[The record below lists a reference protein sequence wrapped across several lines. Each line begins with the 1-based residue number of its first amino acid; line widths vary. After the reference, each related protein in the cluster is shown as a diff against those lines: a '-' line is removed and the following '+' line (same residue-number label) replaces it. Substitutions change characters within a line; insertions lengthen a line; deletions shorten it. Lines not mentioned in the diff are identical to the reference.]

1 MLGFNN
7 KETGVEMRS
16 EKQKLLRALL
26 FRELFTSMVLVLI
39 VSQSSLAYAQES
51 NINNNSQFI
60 QDASIQRQVQNL
72 SNQILGTRLAI
83 DINREGWDQTTPY
96 SSDPSGD
103 NGGVGRVDWKF
114 ITVAHDCDDLFI
126 RYQMSDGPAFVPD
139 GFRYNLFV
147 DVDKDPTTGYRGRG
161 KLSSVG
167 AEVLIQ
173 GGQNK
178 VTTFRFMGSEDQ
190 ESWSWEE
197 INQYFVTDVAV
208 ADSGRDIEYRIRI
221 LDLDVFGN
229 GVTDFNW
236 VAVADYPTGAK
247 DFYPDGGNLGDE
259 GDFNTYNFNYTP
271 MAEGFANPER
281 GFFEANQ
288 TQSSKYEPMD
298 VATLQCFRQNEG
310 ISLIHRI
317 FYLEN
322 FVNSDISQQ
331 YLDLI
336 QADFDKIR
344 QAGLK
349 VIPRFAY
356 SASAAGPNLTPPY
369 GDASKARILSHL
381 NQLSNV
387 LRSNSD
393 VIALMQAGFI
403 GLWGEWWFSDHFQ
416 PDADWNDRAD
426 ILTGILDVLP
436 TTRTVQ
442 LRTPRYKQNIFSDF
456 VPVDQSTAHD
466 GSYRTR
472 TGHHN
477 DCFVSSESDGGTYVD
492 TLAELPYL
500 EEESKWV
507 AMGGETCDFHFL
519 ADPAPNRLECA
530 TALAEFD
537 RFNWSYLNQDF
548 YKPTLQ
554 KWLGEGCFSEIKK
567 RLGYHLIFLE
577 GVFDDQVNP
586 GGKFKFSFKLK
597 NDGFSA
603 PFNPRVVE
611 LIFRSKNST
620 THTVVLTDD
629 PRFWLAGEAHTISG
643 EITIPDNIPVG
654 EFELLLNLPD
664 PEPQLHDRYEYSI
677 RLANEDIWEPE
688 TGYNK
693 LNHKV
698 IVKPKAILPATY
710 YPSAVEIWVGKYD
723 WGTLSSFKAE
733 DGDTYDIKAR
743 SKSGDKV
750 TDWYASTSISAF
762 SPDQISELTVTY
774 GGQYSKKKVQQK
786 IYIYNFI
793 SKTWDLMDT
802 RVVGNTDDVI
812 VQITLANPHA
822 YFSSNGESRVRVSGL
837 RKGRRSF
844 FIWANSLSWEVR

>member
-7 KETGVEMRS
+7 KETGVEMRR

-26 FRELFTSMVLVLI
+26 FRELLTIMVFALI
-39 VSQSSLAYAQES
+39 MSQSNLAYAQES
-51 NINNNSQFI
+51 NINDSTQFK
-60 QDASIQRQVQNL
+60 QDASIQGQIQSL

-96 SSDPSGD
+96 TSDPSGD
-103 NGGVGRVDWKF
+103 NGGIGRVDWKT

-139 GFRYNLFV
+139 GLRYNFFV

-161 KLSSVG
+161 KSSPIG
-167 AEVLIQ
+167 ADVLIQ

-178 VTTFRFMGSEDQ
+178 VTTFRFVGLEDQ
-190 ESWSWEE
+190 ENWNWEE
-197 INQYFVTDVAV
+197 INQYFVTDVAAV
-208 ADSGRDIEYRIRI
+208 ADSGRDVEYRIRI
-221 LDLDVFGN
+221 LDLNVFDN

-236 VAVADYPTGAK
+236 VAVADYPAGIK

-259 GDFNTYNFNYTP
+259 GDYNTYNFNYSPFT
-271 MAEGFANPER
+271 EGFANPER
-281 GFFEANQ
+281 GFYEANQ

-310 ISLIHRI
+310 VSLIHRV

-322 FVNSDISQQ
+322 FVNSDISQE

-356 SASAAGPNLTPPY
+356 SSSASGTDVAPIY

-387 LRSNSD
+387 LRNNSD

-416 PDADWNDRAD
+416 PDADWIDRSE

-436 TTRTVQ
+436 ITRTVQ
-442 LRTPRYKQNIFSDF
+442 LRTPRYKQNIFSDS
-456 VPVDQSTAHD
+456 VPVDQSNAHD
-466 GSYRTR
+466 GSYQTR

-477 DCFVSSESDGGTYVD
+477 DCFVSSESDGGTYID
-492 TLAELPYL
+492 TLTEFPYL

-537 RFNWSYLNQDF
+537 QFNWSYLNQDF

-554 KWLGEGCFSEIKK
+554 KWLGNGCFSEIKK
-567 RLGYHLIFLE
+567 RLGYHLTLLN
-577 GVFDDQVNP
+577 GTYDDQVNS
-586 GGKFKFSFKLK
+586 GGKFKYSFQIK
-597 NDGFSA
+597 NEGFSA
-603 PFNPRVVE
+603 PFNPRAVE
-611 LIFRSKNST
+611 LIFRHTDGSI
-620 THTVVLTDD
+620 HTVELTDD
-629 PRFWLAGEAHTISG
+629 PRFWLSGETQTISG
-643 EITIPDNIPVG
+643 EITIPENMPTG

-664 PEPQLHDRYEYSI
+664 PEPQLHDRPEYSI
-677 RLANEDIWEPE
+677 RLANEDTWETE

-693 LNHKV
+693 LNRTI
-698 IVKPKAILPATY
+698 IVRPTAPAIYFPNTI
-710 YPSAVEIWVGKYD
+710 EITVGKYD
-723 WGTLSSFKAE
+723 WGSLASFDAE
-733 DGDTYDIKAR
+733 DNDTYDIKAR
-743 SKSGDKV
+743 SIIGGKA
-750 TDWYASTSISAF
+750 TDWSASTITSAF
-762 SPDQISELTVTY
+762 VPGQVSELTVTY
-774 GGQYSKKKVQQK
+774 GGQYSKKKVSQK
-786 IYIYNFI
+786 IYFYNFI
-793 SKTWDLMDT
+793 TKVWDQMD
-802 RVVGNTDDVI
+802 RRIVGNTDDVI
-812 VQITLANPHA
+812 VQVTLSDPHA
-822 YFSSNGESRVRVSGL
+822 YFSSSGESRVRVRGVRNS
-837 RKGRRSF
+837 KSHF
-844 FIWANSLSWEVR
+844 NSWANSLSWEVR